1 MSAGRSWTAR
11 RDRRAAWALAACIL
25 GALLTQAACHRVP
38 TVSTAVP
45 GADPA
50 LGPGLIRSYGCQTCH
65 TIPGVAGA
73 NATVGP
79 PLTDFG
85 DRRYIA
91 GEISN
96 TGPNLVRWILN
107 PQSIEPNTVMPNVGA
122 TERDARN
129 IAAYLETLHS

>member
-1 MSAGRSWTAR
+1 MS
-11 RDRRAAWALAACIL
+11 RDRRTAWAIAVCILAAM
-25 GALLTQAACHRVP
+25 ATQAACHR
-38 TVSTAVP
+38 TETTSAAVP
-45 GADPA
+45 GGDPA

-65 TIPGVAGA
+65 TIPGVPGA
-73 NATVGP
+73 DATVGP

-91 GEISN
+91 GEVANS
-96 TGPNLVRWILN
+96 GSNLVRWIMD
-107 PQSIEPNTVMPNVGA
+107 PQSIEPATVMPDAGV